1 MSRISGNVR
10 EMNQNNILND
20 STGTGPIF
28 NRRVEITRVNR
39 VLRDEHW
46 FLENAECRLMPGREQ
61 P

>member
-28 NRRVEITRVNR
+28 NRRVEITKVNR

-46 FLENAECRLMPGREQ
+46 LLENAECTLMPGREQ